1 MARNLLAKAGRVQI
15 PPPKIE
21 ASAEVVSP
29 PETPAAPP
37 RSSLTVKPKTA
48 PGTLMGFMANQSEA
62 MKENELLRT
71 QAARF
76 DGAEPTRL
84 LDATKV
90 VASRWANRH
99 SSSFES
105 ADFAALKEE
114 IGRAGGNVQPIKVR
128 PVPAGQAGG
137 VGPSYPPGE
146 AIFEIVFGHRRHR
159 ACLELGLPVLALIE
173 SATEQ
178 ELFVQMEREN
188 RNRADLSAWE
198 QGVMYTRAL
207 DHGLYGS
214 NRQLASAIGRDVAD
228 VGKAISLARLPQA
241 VIDAFHS
248 PLDLQFRWAKPLNDV
263 QQNDPEGLLKR
274 AKSIAGKG
282 LNAKE
287 VLGVLTKTGQG
298 AGPSY
303 APLSRI
309 DIEKDGAVVATIS
322 TSAIGQVSVK
332 FNQKLDEARKKRL
345 AALIE
350 AFLK

>member
-15 PPPKIE
+15 PPPKNEESPE
-21 ASAEVVSP
+21 AISNSAP
-29 PETPAAPP
+29 PMAPP
-37 RSSLTVKPKTA
+37 RSGLVVKPKTA

-76 DGAEPTRL
+76 EGADPTRL
-84 LDATKV
+84 IDARKV

-128 PVPAGQAGG
+128 PISGDAAVG

-146 AIFEIVFGHRRHR
+146 AMFEIVFGHRRHR

-207 DHGLYGS
+207 DHGLYAS

-263 QQNDPEGLLKR
+263 QQNDPEGLLRR
-274 AKSIAGKG
+274 AKSVAGKG
-282 LNAKE
+282 LTAKE
-287 VLGVLTKTGQG
+287 VLGVLIGADQG
-298 AGPSY
+298 VGPSY
-303 APLSRI
+303 APLSKI
-309 DIEKDGAVVATIS
+309 DIERDGMVVATIS
-322 TSAIGQVSVK
+322 TSAIGQVNIK
-332 FNQKLDEARKKRL
+332 FTQKLDEARKKKL

-350 AFLK
+350 TFFK